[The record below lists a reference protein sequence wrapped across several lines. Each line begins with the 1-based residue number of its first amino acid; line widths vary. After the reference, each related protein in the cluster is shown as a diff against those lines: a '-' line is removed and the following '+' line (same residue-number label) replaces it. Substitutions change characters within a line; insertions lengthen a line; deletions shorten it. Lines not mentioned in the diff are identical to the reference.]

1 MSSSRKQYT
10 KLNTL
15 SRNRLLKA
23 KIVALSSMKMRNFV
37 KFLNNEFLETE
48 SKLGMKEKSKRI

>member
-23 KIVALSSMKMRNFV
+23 KIVVLSSMKMKNFV

-48 SKLGMKEKSKRI
+48 SKRGMKEKSKRI

>member
-23 KIVALSSMKMRNFV
+23 KIVVLSSMKMKNFV